1 MITSDLA
8 LTSEVEFEA
17 GHIWSI
23 VGAISKSV
31 QAELR
36 ASIDEDDQDNITFL
50 RQQLATYYPPV
61 FVACDAI
68 EQVYVQANSMLDAQA
83 RRLVAVAK
91 ASVATETKREA
102 EDQVKIKRAGKR
114 TKVDET
120 RKPAGF
126 DAYNIREEDRQKAF
140 AQYYSKRDL
149 WSPDE
154 YNADWL
160 KKYVIP
166 GSKIAPSQVLCQ
178 YDLYK
183 TIYHCTGKWGM
194 ETLID
199 ILTEA
204 GHQAIGIRDETQKFE
219 DMLRYKVVTSEPFE
233 P

>member
-1 MITSDLA
+1 MSSN
-8 LTSEVEFEA
+8 LTLTHEVEFEA
-17 GHIWSI
+17 VTVWSL
-23 VGAISKSV
+23 VGEISKSV

-36 ASIDEDDQDNITFL
+36 ASIDESDQDDIAFL
-50 RQQLATYYPPV
+50 RKHLATYYPPI
-61 FVACDAI
+61 FAACDAI
-68 EQVYVQANSMLDAQA
+68 EQVYVHANLMLDAQA
-83 RRLVAVAK
+83 RRLIAVAK
-91 ASVATETKREA
+91 AAMAMEAKREV

-114 TKVDET
+114 TKSDET

-126 DAYNIREEDRQKAF
+126 DAYTIRDEDRQKAF